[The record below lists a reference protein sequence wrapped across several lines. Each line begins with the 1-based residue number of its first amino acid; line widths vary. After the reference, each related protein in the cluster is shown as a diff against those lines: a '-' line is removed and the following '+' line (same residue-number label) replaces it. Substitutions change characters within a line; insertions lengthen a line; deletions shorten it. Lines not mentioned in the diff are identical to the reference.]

1 MPPLRRMPPL
11 RWIPPPP
18 PDWAIAELC
27 REVERSI
34 VIAGGVTT
42 ANFPQVAK
50 NFRRSLSASSSGRLV
65 ISVPIESKITR
76 LHSNCS
82 VHPQL
87 VGTCREHRAAN
98 FRLYPQ

>member
-65 ISVPIESKITR
+65 ISVMLTPEYKLTAYAHDYTSDSLRVKHNKT
-76 LHSNCS
+76 SGF
-82 VHPQL
+82 HPS
-87 VGTCREHRAAN
+87 
-98 FRLYPQ
+98 